1 MQLELLQAHDLLLYG
16 GPRDHP
22 VDVHHFLLSY
32 SVGSVHCLQVL
43 HWVPVMLNKDHL
55 GGHSNHHTTTSE
67 AKGSH
72 QGTLSLGDPENT
84 YLFGTVSAPVRLR
97 PNPPTLVERRS
108 RSMLGSELNLET
120 IVCLD
125 AAGTDPS
132 NRR

>member
-67 AKGSH
+67 VKGSH
-72 QGTLSLGDPENT
+72 QGENSLLGLCHKGPRKYVFIWHRVSSSEVETQSTNT
-84 YLFGTVSAPVRLR
+84 G
-97 PNPPTLVERRS
+97 
-108 RSMLGSELNLET
+108 
-120 IVCLD
+120 
-125 AAGTDPS
+125 
-132 NRR
+132 